1 MIVDSRVMLGF
12 VLLLPS
18 DKYWTHMKLR
28 IIFIALLAITCQT
41 FAQPI
46 KVNRFDDADEFL
58 PKAEQRNKNKIRLFL
73 RQQDEETLFKVTSP
87 RNVTVDVISNVPANA
102 EYGVIFLLG
111 GTSVLS
117 IVNERLDRSFSFQPR
132 SRDYWWKNN
141 FATFLV
147 DAPSDRLDKNGIG
160 DTLWRTGKD
169 HQADLQAVV
178 LEIEKRFK
186 MPLIIHGHSNG
197 AISNA
202 NIAQLKIPSVK
213 AFIYSGSA
221 FMGRGADILSRVE
234 HSTPVLIIHH
244 RSDRCSVSPSN
255 GVKNFVERLS
265 APEKVTLWVE
275 GGVDAMSGDCGPF
288 APHSFIGREE
298 ATINLAAEQIKQ
310 WLPK

>member
-1 MIVDSRVMLGF
+1 
-12 VLLLPS
+12 
-18 DKYWTHMKLR
+18 MKLR
-28 IIFIALLAITCQT
+28 IILTTLLAISLQT

-58 PKAEQRNKNKIRLFL
+58 PKAEQRNKNNIRLFL
-73 RQQDEETLFKVTSP
+73 RQQDEESLFKVYSP
-87 RNVTVDVISNVPANA
+87 RNVTVDVISNIPETA

-132 SRDYWWKNN
+132 SRDYWWKNK

-160 DTLWRTGKD
+160 DTIWRTGKD
-169 HQADLQAVV
+169 HQADLNAVI

-186 MPLIIHGHSNG
+186 KPLVIHGHSNG

-202 NIAQLKIPSVK
+202 NIAQLKNPSVK
-213 AFIYSGSA
+213 AFIYSGAA
-221 FMGRGADILSRVE
+221 FLARGADTLSRVE
-234 HSTPVLIIHH
+234 HSVPVLIIHH
-244 RSDRCSVSPSN
+244 RVDKCSVSPSN
-255 GVKNFVERLS
+255 GVTNFVERIN
-265 APEKVTLWVE
+265 APLKFTLWVE

-298 ATINLAAEQIKQ
+298 ATINLAAQQIIK
-310 WLPK
+310 WLNK

>member
-1 MIVDSRVMLGF
+1 MIVDSRMMLGF
-12 VLLLPS
+12 VLLLTS
-18 DKYWTHMKLR
+18 DKYSTHMKLR
-28 IIFIALLAITCQT
+28 IILITLLAITCQT

-46 KVNRFDDADEFL
+46 KVNRFDDADDFL

-87 RNVTVDVISNVPANA
+87 RNVTIDVISNVPANA

-132 SRDYWWKNN
+132 SRDYWWKNK

-147 DAPSDRLDKNGIG
+147 DAPSDHLDKNGIG

-186 MPLIIHGHSNG
+186 MPLVIHGHSNG

-234 HSTPVLIIHH
+234 HTTPVLIIHH
-244 RSDRCSVSPSN
+244 RSDRCSFSPSN
-255 GVKNFVERLS
+255 GVANFVERLIS
-265 APEKVTLWVE
+265 PEKVTLWVE

-310 WLPK
+310 WLHK

>member
-1 MIVDSRVMLGF
+1 
-12 VLLLPS
+12 
-18 DKYWTHMKLR
+18 MKFQ
-28 IIFIALLAITCQT
+28 IIFTTLLAISFQT

-46 KVNRFDDADEFL
+46 KVNRFDDADDFL
-58 PKAEQRNKNKIRLFL
+58 PKAEQKNKNNIRLFL
-73 RQQDEETLFKVTSP
+73 RQQDEEALFKVYSP

-117 IVNERLDRSFSFQPR
+117 IVNERLDRSFSFQSR
-132 SRDYWWKNN
+132 SRDYWWKHK

-147 DAPSDRLDKNGIG
+147 DAPSDRLDKSGIG
-160 DTLWRTGKD
+160 DTIWRAGKD
-169 HQADLQAVV
+169 HQADLQAVI
-178 LEIEKRFK
+178 LEIERRFK
-186 MPLIIHGHSNG
+186 MPLVIHGHSNG
-197 AISNA
+197 VISSA
-202 NIAQLKIPSVK
+202 NTAQLKIPSVK

-234 HSTPVLIIHH
+234 HTIPVLIIHH

-255 GVKNFVERLS
+255 GVANFVERIS

-298 ATINLAAEQIKQ
+298 ATINLATEQIKQ
-310 WLPK
+310 WLNK